1 MCNYFIHLTSFFYDD
16 NGMQIATYY
25 GCLSACSRP
34 WSYANSEIGCYFLQ
48 VYHLANKYKKSAV
61 HHERRTALF
70 SANRA
75 GFNIYSLNP
84 LPFLCGCIGRRMFCL
99 SFSNCSLNVIL
110 SADLAVIFFKYQTS
124 SSSIN
129 RSSNG
134 LLILLLKVSA
144 MWTYLSVVLM
154 LLCPISSFTIL
165 MSVPCSSKW
174 VANEW
179 RSRCG

>member
-1 MCNYFIHLTSFFYDD
+1 MLHRIYNRWGFDLLYILGDYHQFYLLHSYQMKYIWHIVRSYFICFIIID
-16 NGMQIATYY
+16 
-25 GCLSACSRP
+25 
-34 WSYANSEIGCYFLQ
+34 
-48 VYHLANKYKKSAV
+48 
-61 HHERRTALF
+61 
-70 SANRA
+70 
-75 GFNIYSLNP
+75 
-84 LPFLCGCIGRRMFCL
+84 
-99 SFSNCSLNVIL
+99 NVIL

>member
-1 MCNYFIHLTSFFYDD
+1 MNYIHLNETIFQKSNLCLLKSFFRH
-16 NGMQIATYY
+16 
-25 GCLSACSRP
+25 CP
-34 WSYANSEIGCYFLQ
+34 FLD
-48 VYHLANKYKKSAV
+48 
-61 HHERRTALF
+61 
-70 SANRA
+70 
-75 GFNIYSLNP
+75 GLNP
-84 LPFLCGCIGRRMFCL
+84 IAIKGIAISLQALINISLGFISC
-99 SFSNCSLNVIL
+99 SFQVDNVIL

-144 MWTYLSVVLM
+144 MWTYLSVVLI